1 MPTIQYPNNPNVETA
16 FVEQDDGTKNRVVL
30 TAAQDIS
37 TIEYP
42 SNPNSTKAYI
52 TVNGKKQR
60 VVMTADIAGGGG
72 GSGLPDQ
79 TGHSGEFLIT
89 DGTDASWSDKP
100 LVNTATGTNS
110 VGVLGIASQDTSVVV
125 GINATTGVSGS
136 AKVAIGNTAS
146 ATGNGAI
153 AIGQNTTASGLES
166 IAVGQGAKATGAGA
180 VQIKY
185 GTNSTA
191 DTIQFGSY
199 TLVSADG
206 TIPEARLADTT
217 NAAQGQV
224 LTLDS
229 NLNAVRQAGGSGG
242 GLPSQTGNAG
252 KFLTTDGSA
261 ASWATINALTNNTT
275 SNSSIGISDIQVDRI
290 DCVVIGKSSKTA
302 ANQGTAIGSSAT
314 TGYLGVAFGSG
325 SNAGW
330 GSDYTTRKNYVT
342 AIGANTNAT
351 ANNAIAIGYNC
362 ANSTAQTLAVCVDGT
377 NSVTLVSS
385 DGTIPAARHASLPS
399 ADGTYVLKL
408 VISGGV
414 PTLSWVA
421 E

>member
-1 MPTIQYPNNPNVETA
+1 MPTIKYPNNPNVETA

-42 SNPNSTKAYI
+42 NNPNSTKAYI

-72 GSGLPDQ
+72 GGGAVSSVNGKTGAVVLTASDVLPDQ
-79 TGHSGEFLIT
+79 TGQSGKFLTT

-100 LVNTATGTNS
+100 LANTATGTNS
-110 VGVLGIASQDTSVVV
+110 VGVLGTASQDTSVVV

-166 IAVGQGAKATGAGA
+166 IAIGQGAKATGAGA

-217 NAAQGQV
+217 NAQQGDV
-224 LTLDS
+224 LTLDA
-229 NLNAVRQAGGSGG
+229 NGDAVWQAGGGG
-242 GLPSQTGNAG
+242 SSYTAGTGIDITNG
-252 KFLTTDGSA
+252 
-261 ASWATINALTNNTT
+261 TISVTSPTLTNQATGT
-275 SNSSIGISDIQVDRI
+275 DSISIG
-290 DCVVIGKSSKTA
+290 A
-302 ANQGTAIGSSAT
+302 ATNAKEGVSIGSGAT
-314 TGYLGVAFGSG
+314 LGAAYVRGAVSIGYLSSSTSAMS
-325 SNAGW
+325 
-330 GSDYTTRKNYVT
+330 
-342 AIGANTNAT
+342 
-351 ANNAIAIGYNC
+351 IAIGNG
-362 ANSTAQTLAVCVDGT
+362 AKATAIRCIQLGYGT
-377 NSVTLVSS
+377 NSDANTFKIANENGNFEMMSA